1 MARTGKYCKAKGNR
15 YELKIIKELIDLGYP
30 GLKSSRSE
38 SKSLDNDKVDIAD
51 PENVMGFYV
60 QCKITKNYPD
70 VIENIINCP
79 RKDKPLVIFW
89 NKQVQKEKNMGSAGE
104 FVIMT
109 KKMFYDL
116 IRKNETT

>member
-60 QCKITKNYPD
+60 QCKATKNYPD
-70 VIENIINCP
+70 VIE
-79 RKDKPLVIFW
+79 PLVIFW